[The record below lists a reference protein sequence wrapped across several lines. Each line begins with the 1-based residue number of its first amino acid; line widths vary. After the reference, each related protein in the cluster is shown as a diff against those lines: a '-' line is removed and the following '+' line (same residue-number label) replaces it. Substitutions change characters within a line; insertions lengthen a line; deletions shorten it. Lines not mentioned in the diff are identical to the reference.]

1 MMGHL
6 AAVEVNALVLGV
18 LVDEVPARLGR
29 LWVLEAPVLDLQIV
43 EAHLHQPSSRN
54 TSG

>member
-1 MMGHL
+1 MMAHL
-6 AAVEVNALVLGV
+6 AAVEVDALVLGV

-29 LWVLEAPVLDLQIV
+29 LWVLEAPVLDLQV
-43 EAHLHQPSSRN
+43 MEAHLHQKELHN